1 MPIGKLPSQRADPSL
16 GASPSSL
23 AGRRLSTL
31 NLRLS
36 HSSSVAH
43 WGPLPSSGLLL
54 LMWVIPCL
62 ASGCSRAAA
71 DAKGSAAKPSV
82 VIATPVRMP
91 IVEWD
96 EYVGRLTALDTVDVR
111 SRVSGYLAATH
122 FQEGQLVKE
131 NDLLAV
137 IDQRPFL
144 AEIKRS
150 EADVSAAQGQLKQAK
165 AAEEQATAEKHR
177 SEIRRDLAQKRLA
190 RTTQLR
196 QSNAATMEEYEV
208 REAEFAEAE
217 SELVVAN
224 ARIDSAKSAVVASEA
239 AVGVAEANLSLSKL
253 NLQYTEIRSPISGRI
268 SLRYVTEGNLV
279 SGGTADSTLLT
290 TIVSLDPIH
299 CYFDADEQAF
309 LKYTQLARQGIRASS
324 RDVRNPVYMALSNER
339 EGYPHQGHM
348 DFVDNRLDEE
358 TATIRA
364 RAILPN
370 HDLDLAPGLF
380 ARIRIPGSAR
390 YDAIL
395 VPDRSIGTDQAEK
408 FVLTVGDDK
417 RIRRQ
422 VVRLGPISHGLRV
435 IREGLTGDERIVVS
449 GMQQVRPGMDVDM
462 TVDVIT
468 PGKESLPDEY
478 EPVPEERWLTP
489 KRKTAANAGA
499 PGDRNSEGPK
509 LPSLLRA
516 GQ

>member
-1 MPIGKLPSQRADPSL
+1 MFSPKSDVSHSRSLASQRSR
-16 GASPSSL
+16 SP
-23 AGRRLSTL
+23 
-31 NLRLS
+31 
-36 HSSSVAH
+36 
-43 WGPLPSSGLLL
+43 LLL
-54 LMWVIPCL
+54 LWAVPWL
-62 ASGCSRAAA
+62 ANGC
-71 DAKGSAAKPSV
+71 AKIAGDSKGPPAPPSV
-82 VIATPVRMP
+82 VVASPVRLP

-96 EYVGRLTALDTVDVR
+96 EYVGRLAALETVEVR
-111 SRVSGYLAATH
+111 SRVSGYLSATL

-137 IDQRPFL
+137 IDQRPFQ

-150 EADVSAAQGQLKQAK
+150 EADVAAAQAQGKQVR
-165 AAEEQATAEKHR
+165 AAEEQAVAEKHR
-177 SEIRRDLAQKRLA
+177 ADIRRDLAQKRLV

-196 QSNAATMEEYEV
+196 QNNATTTEEYEI

-217 SELVVAN
+217 SEQVVAT
-224 ARIDSAKSAVVASEA
+224 ARIDSAKAAVVAAEA
-239 AVGVAEANLSLSKL
+239 AVGVAEANLSLATL

-279 SGGTADSTLLT
+279 NGGTADSTLLT

-324 RDVRNPVYMALSNER
+324 RDVRNPVYMALANEYD
-339 EGYPHQGHM
+339 GYPHQGHM

-358 TATIRA
+358 TGTIRG

-370 HDLDLAPGLF
+370 QDLDLAPGLF
-380 ARIRIPGSAR
+380 ARVRIPGSAR

-417 RIRRQ
+417 KVRRQ

-435 IREGLTGDERIVVS
+435 IRNGLKGDERIIIS
-449 GMQQVRPGMDVDM
+449 GMQQVRPGMDVAM
-462 TVDVIT
+462 TVEVVT
-468 PGKESLPDEY
+468 PAKESLPDEY
-478 EPVPEERWLTP
+478 EPVPEDRWLTP
-489 KRKTAANAGA
+489 KRKMAANVQPGA
-499 PGDRNSEGPK
+499 TTLTGN
-509 LPSLLRA
+509 

>member
-1 MPIGKLPSQRADPSL
+1 M
-16 GASPSSL
+16 
-23 AGRRLSTL
+23 STL
-31 NLRLS
+31 NTSVSPARS
-36 HSSSVAH
+36 VVSPGVAH
-43 WGPLPSSGLLL
+43 CSQRVLLL
-54 LMWVIPCL
+54 SLGVVWL
-62 ASGCSRAAA
+62 ASGCGKLAG
-71 DAKGSAAKPSV
+71 DTKKPAPPPGV
-82 VIATPVRMP
+82 VVANPVRMP

-96 EYVGRLTALDTVDVR
+96 EYVGRLAALDTVDVR

-131 NDLLAV
+131 GDLLAT
-137 IDQRPFL
+137 IDQRPFQ

-150 EADVSAAQGQLKQAK
+150 EADLAAAQGQLKQAQ
-165 AAEEQATAEKHR
+165 AAQEQATAEKHR
-177 SEIRRDLAQKRLA
+177 SDIQRDLAQKRLA

-196 QSNAATMEEYEV
+196 QSNATTMEEYEV
-208 REAEFAEAE
+208 REAEFAAAE
-217 SELVVAN
+217 SDQVVAN
-224 ARIDSAKSAVVASEA
+224 AKIDSAKSQVVAAEA
-239 AVGVAEANLSLSKL
+239 AVGVADANLSLSKL

-268 SLRYVTEGNLV
+268 SLRYITEGNLV

-299 CYFDADEQAF
+299 VYFDADEQAF
-309 LKYTQLARQGIRASS
+309 LKYTQLARQGIRPSS
-324 RDVRNPVYMALSNER
+324 RDVRNPVYVALTNEH

-358 TATIRA
+358 TATIRG

-370 HDLDLAPGLF
+370 KDLDLAPGLF
-380 ARIRIPGSAR
+380 ARVRIPGSAR

-408 FVLTVGDDK
+408 FVLTVSDDK
-417 RIRRQ
+417 TVRRK

-435 IREGLTGDERIVVS
+435 IREGLNGDERIIVS
-449 GMQQVRPGMDVDM
+449 GMQQVRPGMEVSM

-478 EPVPEERWLTP
+478 QPVPEDQWLTP
-489 KRKTAANAGA
+489 KRKTAANAQATGTGVA
-499 PGDRNSEGPK
+499 DEKRAAGPMG
-509 LPSLLRA
+509 A